1 MEKSSPTL
9 EKQHSSVFNDLPEAK
24 RRKFI
29 LVDDT
34 EHKTRVRVKVNLESV
49 EIAEIPGSYRRDNSV
64 YLRSWDPTEIP
75 ESPHTQRAR
84 RIRFVDDDEEDGAK
98 EGVGVRGGG
107 MHVGRVT
114 VPVPMVDAEGKE
126 GVLRVPGLGRRAKEK
141 EEKLNDLGYRMCWGQ
156 GRVFAG
162 RLVFLQKSREFFHF
176 SLLLLLLL
184 LLLQNHN
191 TCSRHRFILFGAP
204 DQANRASFSFGAVDV
219 YRNKAGSTIAARGQ
233 EISTVAPHLET
244 RIGKKMWLER
254 KKNKRTPSRE
264 T

>member
-1 MEKSSPTL
+1 MEKSSPTF
-9 EKQHSSVFNDLPEAK
+9 EKQHSSVFNDVPEAK

-75 ESPHTQRAR
+75 ESPRTQRAR
-84 RIRFVDDDEEDGAK
+84 RIRFVDDDEDGAEDGA
-98 EGVGVRGGG
+98 EVQGGG

-114 VPVPMVDAEGKE
+114 VPVPMVDAEGRE
-126 GVLRVPGLGRRAKEK
+126 GALRVPGLGRRAKEK

-162 RLVFLQKSREFFHF
+162 RLVFLQKSREFLPF
-176 SLLLLLLL
+176 LLLLLLS
-184 LLLQNHN
+184 LLLQYYYR
-191 TCSRHRFILFGAP
+191 CSIHPFIIIWCTGL
-204 DQANRASFSFGAVDV
+204 N
-219 YRNKAGSTIAARGQ
+219 
-233 EISTVAPHLET
+233 
-244 RIGKKMWLER
+244 
-254 KKNKRTPSRE
+254 
-264 T
+264 